1 VIAESQRRCPL
12 ALGKVAVEPHLSAQ
26 GDACAELFGLA
37 PLGVA
42 DRLRERVIS
51 VGSLSKTVW
60 AGPRIGWV
68 RAPGPVIARLGR
80 LLAVHDLGGNIPGQL
95 AAAGLL
101 PRLGPLSQRRAAEL
115 KARHDHLRAE
125 LARHLPD
132 WHAPPVQD
140 GQTLWVRLPHG
151 DATSFAQAALRDRVA
166 VLPGNGLDASGRSG
180 EYLRLHFLASPGDLT
195 EATRRSPGPGA
206 LTTRK
211 PASAHQ
217 PR

>member
-1 VIAESQRRCPL
+1 
-12 ALGKVAVEPHLSAQ
+12 
-26 GDACAELFGLA
+26 
-37 PLGVA
+37 
-42 DRLRERVIS
+42 VIS

-60 AGPRIGWV
+60 AGLRIGWV
-68 RAPGPVIARLGR
+68 RAPAPVIARLAR

-101 PRLGPLSQRRAAEL
+101 PRLEPLSQRRATEL

-132 WHAPPVQD
+132 WHAPPVHG

-151 DATSFAQAALRDRVA
+151 DATSFAQAALRYRVA

-180 EYLRLHFLASPGDLT
+180 EYLRLHFLASPSDLT
-195 EATRRSPGPGA
+195 EATRRLAKAWHTYHPQARITSPAA
-206 LTTRK
+206 LTV
-211 PASAHQ
+211 
-217 PR
+217 